1 MYTPRVLAL
10 LLAVLRPR
18 AEFCLLRFYHSAR
31 ETLRPRGVDPERPK
45 ASDALVSG
53 ASRLGVE
60 RLDWSSADCVWA
72 IWATFRG
79 SLNGGMAD
87 VDTRAILAYTML
99 ECSKRR
105 HVGRILSCSTRHDA
119 SWKPEEVTRLV
130 RLLSG
135 LQSLSCDPILPTF
148 ARNSV
153 SKYEVVVPNHHL
165 Q

>member
-60 RLDWSSADCVWA
+60 RLDWRSADCVWA
-72 IWATFRG
+72 IWATIRG
-79 SLNGGMAD
+79 SLNGGTAD
-87 VDTRAILAYTML
+87 IDIRAML
-99 ECSKRR
+99 
-105 HVGRILSCSTRHDA
+105 
-119 SWKPEEVTRLV
+119 
-130 RLLSG
+130 
-135 LQSLSCDPILPTF
+135 
-148 ARNSV
+148 ARNTPRAGSEQRKHQSDLV
-153 SKYEVVVPNHHL
+153 LNSAERHPGARESN
-165 Q
+165 